1 VISSRN
7 GISPL
12 NYEVYRDEG
21 KEYPTMSITAKCIV
35 DHGTIKLPQSISLPD
50 GMRVLVNIEPLLKNA
65 QRKKIAQE
73 LAGSWGKDASI
84 DLLFT
89 EVEKERYAKYN

>member
-1 VISSRN
+1 
-7 GISPL
+7 
-12 NYEVYRDEG
+12 
-21 KEYPTMSITAKCIV
+21 MSITAKCII

-73 LAGSWGKDASI
+73 IAGSWGKDTSI

-89 EVEKERYAKYN
+89 EIEKERHAYFGRDIEL

>member
-1 VISSRN
+1 
-7 GISPL
+7 
-12 NYEVYRDEG
+12 
-21 KEYPTMSITAKCIV
+21 MSITAKCII
-35 DHGTIKLPQSISLPD
+35 DHGMIKLPQSISLPD

-65 QRKKIAQE
+65 QRKKIARE

-89 EVEKERYAKYN
+89 EIEKERHAYFGREIEL